1 MIFFSFLFLAVI
13 TVLKGKI
20 EEIELPVPKVDV
32 IISEWMGYFLVYE
45 NMLDTVL
52 YARNKWLVSES
63 FCLVTA
69 LSMIGFVIVKIL
81 WGFFVVRSM
90 VELFYRI
97 KLLCILLP

>member
-1 MIFFSFLFLAVI
+1 MADTAKEIVKSNGFSDGNNLIQMCKVFINNFVTNNCLVIFGVVI

-52 YARNKWLVSES
+52 YARNKWLVSS
-63 FCLVTA
+63 KFSPLMA
-69 LSMIGFVIVKIL
+69 SL
-81 WGFFVVRSM
+81 
-90 VELFYRI
+90 
-97 KLLCILLP
+97 